1 MPPVTRRHQRPSRY
15 AEGEHEPSRPTR
27 RNRPAYAV
35 VVPMTHRYTTDIGDR
50 RCAQI
55 ASRYLEARSDERC
68 LNGLPTEPAVWLCLR
83 RRKRAC
89 STTTTSGLSTS
100 LIHISEPTRQAEI
113 SYAV

>member
-15 AEGEHEPSRPTR
+15 AEGEHEPSRLTR

-35 VVPMTHRYTTDIGDR
+35 VVPMTHRSTTDIGDR

-68 LNGLPTEPAVWLCLR
+68 LNGLPTEP
-83 RRKRAC
+83 
-89 STTTTSGLSTS
+89 
-100 LIHISEPTRQAEI
+100 TRQAES
-113 SYAV
+113 SYAVFCLKKKNNTIISVIK